1 MTTIDIKYGG
11 HSLKI
16 RRFDIKSM
24 PDNVTIAMIAK
35 RASGKSYLTKE
46 ILFHKR
52 DIPTTV
58 AISKTEKLN
67 KFYADFIPDVYI
79 YDEYNNNI
87 LNRIYKR
94 QSLINEDNDKKK
106 KEGKKLKDS
115 RAMLIMDDCMSS
127 KGSWVKEQPISE
139 LFFNGRHH
147 NLSFILTMQFPLGIP
162 PEMRSNFDYIF
173 LLADDFISNRRRLYD
188 HYAGMFPDFNT
199 FQQVFLDLTENYGC
213 MVINNRVHSKDI
225 TEKVFWYKARETPN
239 FTMGSKIYKKFHS
252 KKYDKDWN
260 KKIEVYDPSMMVSK
274 KKNDSKILIEKIKD

>member
-1 MTTIDIKYGG
+1 MTTRDIKYGG

-16 RRFDIKSM
+16 KRFDIKSM

-52 DIPTTV
+52 DIPTTI

-79 YDEYNNNI
+79 YDEYNNSI
-87 LNRIYKR
+87 LNRVYKR

-127 KGSWVKEQPISE
+127 KGTWVKEQPISE

-188 HYAGMFPDFNT
+188 HYAGMFPDFST

-225 TEKVFWYKARETPN
+225 TEKVFWYKAKETPQ

-252 KKYDKDWN
+252 RKYDKEWN
-260 KKIEVYDPSMMVSK
+260 KKIEVFDPSIMISK
-274 KKNDSKILIEKIKD
+274 KKNDSKIIIEKIRE

>member
-1 MTTIDIKYGG
+1 MTVIDIKYGG

-16 RRFDIKSM
+16 KRFDIKSM

-35 RASGKSYLTKE
+35 RASGKSYLTRE
-46 ILFHKR
+46 ILFRKR
-52 DIPTTV
+52 DIPLTV

-67 KFYADFIPDVYI
+67 RFYADFIPDIYI
-79 YDEYNNNI
+79 FDEYDNVI
-87 LNRIYKR
+87 LNKIYKR
-94 QSLINEDNDKKK
+94 QSLMSEDNQNKV
-106 KEGKKLKDS
+106 KEGKKMKDP

-127 KGSWVKEQPISE
+127 KGSWVKEQPITE

-173 LLADDFISNRRRLYD
+173 LLADDFISNRKRLYD

-225 TEKVFWYKARETPN
+225 TEKVFWYRAKEVPN
-239 FTMGSKIYKKFHS
+239 FTMGSKLYKKYHAT
-252 KKYDKDWN
+252 KYDKDWN
-260 KKIEVYDPSMMVSK
+260 KKVEVYDPSMMLSRK
-274 KKNDSKILIEKIKD
+274 KQETKLTIEKVK